1 MMTARYCFKY
11 INLSSSFDYLKVPVF
26 YLTICFC
33 LIFQTPANCQKPSLN
48 EIPVRKWD
56 VSVLP
61 SFLYNTDKGL
71 QYGALAN
78 IVCFDDS
85 LQHQKYLFNLYLQS
99 SHSTKGN
106 FVNYFLFD
114 SKQFLPHGFRIIAD
128 LTYLI
133 NNFQQFYGF
142 NGFDAL
148 YNRNYLDRTNKEFI
162 SRPYYNIR
170 KISKTISID
179 LQGRLPLSH
188 FRWDLGLGYFN
199 ISIPSFK
206 GKIQRVPTLFDKYV
220 SDGVIPAAQKNGGVT
235 TYLKYG
241 VIYDTRDDEVIPKKG
256 VWIEGILIQ
265 APQFLKNKSSY
276 YQIAFIHRQYISLTS
291 KLLFTYRLAY
301 QTKISGDMPFYM
313 MPYLQSTYRVQGALG
328 GVKTL
333 RGILNE
339 RLQGNGFVL
348 GNGEF
353 RYFAF
358 TTHKLGHEIAVAFNL
373 FTDAGMI
380 TNKYKI
386 SSDLNNQDFNY
397 TADNEKMHFSIG
409 NGVRFIMNKNFIVSI
424 DYGRALNKNDGRD
437 GFYLD
442 LDYLY

>member
-1 MMTARYCFKY
+1 MGLHFCFNSLILFFY
-11 INLSSSFDYLKVPVF
+11 PLLLKGLTFSLTVLFCVIF
-26 YLTICFC
+26 YTQANSQSTTLN
-33 LIFQTPANCQKPSLN
+33 QEPAK
-48 EIPVRKWD
+48 KWD

-78 IVCFDDS
+78 IVCYKDS
-85 LQHQKYLFNLYLQS
+85 LQHQKYLFYLYLQT

-106 FVNYFLFD
+106 FVNYFILD
-114 SKQFLPHGFRIIAD
+114 SKQLLPHGFRVIAD
-128 LTYLI
+128 LSYLI

-142 NGFDAL
+142 NGYDAL
-148 YNRNYLDRTNKEFI
+148 YSRNFTDRSKNEFI
-162 SRPYYNIR
+162 SRSYYNIR
-170 KISKTISID
+170 KISRIASAD

-188 FRWDLGLGYFN
+188 FRWDLGIGYYN
-199 ISIPSFK
+199 ISIPSK
-206 GKIQRVPTLFDKYV
+206 GRIQRVPTLYDKYI
-220 SDGVIPAAQKNGGVT
+220 SNGIIPANQKNGGIT

-241 VIYDTRDDEVIPKKG
+241 LIYDTRDNELIPQKG
-256 VWIEGILIQ
+256 VWIEGILVHT
-265 APQFLKNKSSY
+265 PLFLNNKLSY
-276 YQIAFIHRQYISLTS
+276 YQLAFIHRQYISLTS

-301 QTKISGDMPFYM
+301 QTKIAGNMPFYM
-313 MPYLQSTYRVQGALG
+313 MPYLQSTYRVQEALG

-348 GNGEF
+348 VNSEF
-353 RYFAF
+353 RYFSF
-358 TTHKLGHEIAVAFNL
+358 TTHAFEHEIGVAFNL

-380 TNKYKI
+380 TDKYKI
-386 SSDLNNQDFNY
+386 SRDLNTQDFNY
-397 TADNEKMHFSIG
+397 SFDNEKMHYSVG
-409 NGVRFIMNKNFIVSI
+409 GGVRFIMNKNFIVSF

>member
-1 MMTARYCFKY
+1 MISKFDFNCFK
-11 INLSSSFDYLKVPVF
+11 LSYPFDHILGPAF
-26 YLTICFC
+26 YLTVCFC
-33 LIFQTPANCQKPSLN
+33 FIFQTQTSCQNPSLN
-48 EIPVRKWD
+48 EKPIKKWD
-56 VSVLP
+56 VSILP
-61 SFLYNTDKGL
+61 SFLYNTDKGV

-78 IVCFDDS
+78 IVCFTDS
-85 LQHQKYLFNLYLQS
+85 IQHSKYLFNLYLQS

-106 FVNYFLFD
+106 FVNYFMFD
-114 SKQFLPHGFRIIAD
+114 SKQFLPHGFRVIAD

-148 YNRNYLDRTNKEFI
+148 YNRNYINRSNKEFI
-162 SRPYYNIR
+162 SRSYYSIR

-188 FRWDLGLGYFN
+188 FRWDLGIGYYN
-199 ISIPSFK
+199 ISIPSYK
-206 GKIQRVPTLFDKYV
+206 DRIQRVPGLFDKYINA
-220 SDGVIPAAQKNGGVT
+220 GVIPAAQKNGGVT

-241 VIYDTRDDEVIPKKG
+241 VIYDTRDNEEIPKKG
-256 VWIEGILIQ
+256 VWIEGILIN
-265 APQFLKNKSSY
+265 APQFLKNNYPY
-276 YQIAFIHRQYISLTS
+276 YQIALIHRQYFSLTS

-313 MPYLQSTYRVQGALG
+313 MPYLQSTYRVQEALG

-358 TTHKLGHEIAVAFNL
+358 TTHKFGHEIAVAFNL

-386 SSDLNNQDFNY
+386 SSDLNGQDFNY
-397 TADNEKMHFSIG
+397 RFDNEKMHFSVG
-409 NGVRFIMNKNFIVSI
+409 SGVRFIINQDFIVSF
-424 DYGRALNKNDGRD
+424 DYGRALNKNDGKD